1 MTGMRE
7 GAVRVAS
14 RYSYAPA
21 DHYNFLGFRL
31 ARDIELTEEEAE
43 AERKRQEELAALR
56 QKQESVGVWTEPNT
70 GMKLHRIPGGSF
82 RMGSP
87 SSEEGREDDEQPH
100 TVRVGEF
107 WLGETEVTQAQ
118 WQAVMGSNPSS
129 FKGDDLPVERV
140 SWNDIQEFI
149 KRLNTRTGE
158 RFRLPTEAEWEYAA
172 RAGTT
177 TAHYWGDGIGRNNA
191 NCDGCGSRW
200 DNRQSAPVG
209 SFKPNTFGLHDMLGN
224 VWEWTCSQYKESYD
238 GREQKCAVSARK
250 YSLRGGSWYDG
261 PGYVRSASRTLGGQL
276 PGATTSDFA
285 SPRTNPFSS
294 FKRPLRG
301 VEGRQPPGTP

>member
-43 AERKRQEELAALR
+43 AERKRQEEQAALR

-118 WQAVMGSNPSS
+118 WKAIMNNNPSW
-129 FKGDDLPVERV
+129 FKGDDLPVEQV
-140 SWNDIQEFI
+140 SWFSVRVFI
-149 KRLNTRTGE
+149 KRLNARTGE

-172 RAGTT
+172 RAGTQ
-177 TAHYWGDGIGRNNA
+177 TASYWGDQIGSNNA

-200 DNRQSAPVG
+200 DGDETAPVG
-209 SFKPNTFGLHDMLGN
+209 SFSPNTFGLFDMLGN
-224 VWEWTCSQYKESYD
+224 VYEWTCSQYKKSYD
-238 GREQKCAVSARK
+238 GSEQKCSVSAVY
-250 YSLRGGSWYDG
+250 YSFRGGSW
-261 PGYVRSASRTLGGQL
+261 GYRPRRVRAAFRNYNAPDYRHSNIGFRLAR
-276 PGATTSDFA
+276 D
-285 SPRTNPFSS
+285 
-294 FKRPLRG
+294 
-301 VEGRQPPGTP
+301 